1 MPELFTEVPQI
12 VTAVLLSVVSG
23 AGNFFQGIREGR
35 NKHGLSDFAAETIKA
50 TTAGLSGLYLGTWKG
65 WPEAAVFLVV
75 LLAANNSNE
84 VLSFG
89 REQVLERVK
98 LLFRGKS

>member
-1 MPELFTEVPQI
+1 MSGLLTDVPQI
-12 VTAVLLSVVSG
+12 VTAIFLSVVSG
-23 AGNFFQGIREGR
+23 AGNFFQGRREGR
-35 NKHGLSDFAAETIKA
+35 NKAGLSDFAAETIKA
-50 TTAGLSGLYLGTWKG
+50 VTAGLSGLYLGTWREL
-65 WPEAAVFLVV
+65 PEAAMFLVV

-98 LLFRGKS
+98 LLFRGKA